1 MSVNSSDSTTLNTQ
15 NLNAIQEMLIMQ
27 NALNEMTNGTAWR
40 SGVTQLGKKINWR
53 RCIVMETAE
62 LIDSYPWKH
71 WKAVDAKTDIEN
83 VRVELVDIWHFLLSL
98 TLENVELEEAADLL
112 NDALDK
118 HEYQTQQK
126 HSHNLDDLTIIQ
138 QIEIHEKM
146 MAMALQTQAV
156 TADYI
161 TQLAKVFFNSCV
173 VAELGFAQMYQI
185 YMAKNVLNTFRQ
197 DHGYK
202 EGSYIKEWNGKED
215 NVVMFEIIEQMTVFS
230 GDALYDSLKKR
241 YIQLNP

>member
-1 MSVNSSDSTTLNTQ
+1 MSVSSKNSTASTKNQ
-15 NLNAIQEMLIMQ
+15 NAIQEMLAMQ
-27 NALNEMTNGTAWR
+27 NALNEMTNGINWH

-98 TLENVELEEAADLL
+98 SLENLQLEEATDLL
-112 NDALDK
+112 NDALAK
-118 HEYQTQQK
+118 HEYQAQQK
-126 HSHNLDDLTIIQ
+126 NSPDLSSFTVIE

-146 MAMALQTQAV
+146 LTIALQTQAA

-161 TQLAKVFFNSCV
+161 TQLTQAFFNSCA
-173 VAELGFAQMYQI
+173 VADLQFEQMYQI

-215 NVVMFEIIEQMTVFS
+215 NVVMFEIIEQMAVFS